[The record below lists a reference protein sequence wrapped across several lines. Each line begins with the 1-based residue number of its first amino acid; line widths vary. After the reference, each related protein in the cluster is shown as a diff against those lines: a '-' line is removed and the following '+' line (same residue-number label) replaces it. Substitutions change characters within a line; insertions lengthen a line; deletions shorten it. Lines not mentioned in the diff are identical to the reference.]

1 MTDTSKRRTLKWFG
15 AAPLTAIPF
24 ASMAGMSND
33 LDPQQLD
40 LPPAVQRKSELQIQ
54 IIDTSSVPDNS
65 VLMFNAGTEQ
75 LLINQFI
82 TGTVIFNNRML
93 DLNSMTTAAPI
104 VLEPGQTKSFDAEVF
119 SVLAVPPVEYVY
131 ADHAAEI
138 LNAETSVI
146 RLGAFMFDDMAVVY
160 ADPAKIV
167 PS

>member
-15 AAPLTAIPF
+15 AAPLTAVPF
-24 ASMAGMSND
+24 ASMAGISAG

-54 IIDTSSVPDNS
+54 IVDTSSVPDNS
-65 VLMFNAGTEQ
+65 VLMFNAGSEQ
-75 LLINQFI
+75 LIINQFI

-104 VLEPGQTKSFDAEVF
+104 VLKPGQTKSFDAEVF

-131 ADHAAEI
+131 ADHAAEV
-138 LNAETSVI
+138 LNDETSVI
-146 RLGAFMFDDMAVVY
+146 HLGAFMFDDMAVVY
-160 ADPAKIV
+160 AEPAKSV
-167 PS
+167 LS